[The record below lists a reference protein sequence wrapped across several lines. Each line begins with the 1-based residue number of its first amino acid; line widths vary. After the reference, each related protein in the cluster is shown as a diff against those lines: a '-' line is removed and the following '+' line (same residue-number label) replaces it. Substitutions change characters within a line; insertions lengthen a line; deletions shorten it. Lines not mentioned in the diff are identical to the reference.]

1 MSDVKIGFI
10 SLMDISDDE
19 FNTLLDYFEFKK
31 KCPSIRY
38 FASLLGKEAFLEMMD
53 LFSSDIIK
61 FPTRNESIKI
71 LNYISIYH
79 YLKDRDFSDNAYQKA
94 RSLYKKKIEV
104 LHNIVNMIEN
114 LNLDTEVDLDE

>member
-1 MSDVKIGFI
+1 MSDMKIGFI

-79 YLKDRDFSDNAYQKA
+79 YLKDRDFSDSAYQKA

>member
-71 LNYISIYH
+71 LN
-79 YLKDRDFSDNAYQKA
+79 
-94 RSLYKKKIEV
+94 
-104 LHNIVNMIEN
+104 
-114 LNLDTEVDLDE
+114 